1 MKQRSKKV
9 AGDTSLTPS
18 LEGGAGGG
26 TPDETLDVSVPSV
39 SGFYIDLEKQGKLQE
54 LPGLLKRR
62 DRLYREVADATAKL
76 QNINNRGWLVAF
88 RRGRANFVSD
98 LRKRAAR
105 LEEVRSKKSSQL
117 AEIESQIAQIDPR
130 ALEIALPVGTTSPET
145 ISDIGLQENLDVAR
159 RDRLIQKLSN
169 TEKSSLAICRALDF
183 ELGNQD
189 APPTGIPGR
198 WVKQYGDGWKKRHG
212 WKFYEA
218 AYKDPS
224 TKNAMQK
231 MISVAKRK

>member
-39 SGFYIDLEKQGKLQE
+39 SGFYIDLEKRGKLRE
-54 LPGLLKRR
+54 LSELMKKR
-62 DRLYREVADATAKL
+62 DRLHREVANKTAERQK
-76 QNINNRGWLVAF
+76 INDRGYLLAF
-88 RRGRANFVSD
+88 RRGRANFVWE
-98 LRKRAAR
+98 LQKKAAR
-105 LEEVRSKKSSQL
+105 VEEVISKKSTQL

-130 ALEIALPVGTTSPET
+130 ALEIAVPAGTSSPET